1 MKTHLTLFFL
11 LTFSLMSKAQG
22 TDTLYL
28 WPDKVPGETGAKHPP
43 VQTPNTSGEV
53 TRLTDITDP
62 ALMVFKPKGAAN
74 GAGIIVCPGGGYNIL
89 AIDKEGYEVA
99 EWLNQLGFTAFVLQY
114 RVPDKRD
121 AALWDLQRALR
132 LLRGQAADWQLDPD
146 RLGVMG
152 FSAGGSL
159 AARASTRFSEST
171 YTPVDKKDSLSSRPD
186 FALLIYPAYLDEG
199 KNRSLTPELRLSDDT
214 PPQFLFGTADDRYGN
229 SALVMAGALRDQKL
243 PVTLHFLSEGGHGYG
258 LRKGNIAAETWPGLA
273 EKWLRQLLLKDNRQ
287 LIPR

>member
-1 MKTHLTLFFL
+1 MKTSLACLFL
-11 LTFSLMSKAQG
+11 LIFSDISMAQG

-28 WPDKVPGETGAKHPP
+28 WPDNVPGETGAKHPP
-43 VQTPNTSGEV
+43 VQTANTSGNV
-53 TRLTDITDP
+53 TRLTDVTNP
-62 ALMVFKPKGAAN
+62 ALVVFEPQGASN

-114 RVPDKRD
+114 RVPDKRE
-121 AALWDLQRALR
+121 AALYDLQRALR
-132 LLRGQAADWQLDPD
+132 LVRSQATDWQLDPD

-159 AARASTRFSEST
+159 AARASTRFSESS

-199 KNRSLTPELRLSDDT
+199 KDRSLTPELRLSDDT

-258 LRKGNIAAETWPGLA
+258 LRKGNVAAETWPGLA
-273 EKWLRQLLLKDNRQ
+273 ENWLRQLILKNNRH

>member
-1 MKTHLTLFFL
+1 MKTCFICFL
-11 LTFSLMSKAQG
+11 LLIFSATTRAQG
-22 TDTLYL
+22 TDTIYL
-28 WPDKVPGETGAKHPP
+28 WPGEVPGATEAKHPP
-43 VQTPNTSGEV
+43 VLTTNTSGGV
-53 TRLTDITDP
+53 TRLTDVTDP
-62 ALMVFKPKGAAN
+62 ALMVFKPKGPGN
-74 GAGIIVCPGGGYNIL
+74 GAGIIICPGGGYNIL

-114 RVPDKRD
+114 RVPDKREP
-121 AALWDLQRALR
+121 ALYDLQRALR
-132 LLRGQAADWQLDPD
+132 LVRSQAGDWQLDPH

-159 AARASTRFSEST
+159 AARASTRFSENT
-171 YTPVDKKDSLSSRPD
+171 YTPVDKMDSLSSRPD

-199 KNRSLTPELRLSDDT
+199 KDRSLTPELRLSDDT

-229 SALVMAGALRDQKL
+229 SALVMAGALRDKKL

-258 LRKGNIAAETWPGLA
+258 MRKGNIAAETWPGLA
-273 EKWLRQLLLKDNRQ
+273 ENWLRQLVLKDNRH